1 MTKTICKL
9 GSVFALD
16 AIKLESAFILRTV
29 HFCTAMNIRITAATL
44 TLGLALFSIGS
55 AQTAPNNFQ
64 RIAKPAYAGGEVL
77 VKFKSQGEAFAFYQA
92 RPYGIDLQTSIP
104 ELGVYKAKLPR
115 DVSVVDGVNYFR
127 TLSSVAYA
135 EPNYYFFKLDLPNDP
150 RFDGQY
156 GLNQLSMQTAWTAER
171 GSPDVK
177 IAILDT
183 GVDPEHPDLQDKLLP
198 GWNTFDDNPDT
209 SDQDA
214 HGTHCAG
221 IAAAITNNGIG
232 IAGVAWN
239 CKIIPVKV
247 LNPFGTA
254 ESIANGI
261 IFAVNNDADVVSM
274 SLGGGAPSQPVADA
288 ITDAL
293 AQNVL
298 SVAAAGNAGSNIPS
312 YPAFFS
318 NVIAVGSTNF
328 RGTRAGHS
336 NFGDWVDV
344 AAPGEGIL
352 STVPNGYAHFT
363 GTSMACP
370 HVAGVVALVISRIG
384 TGYEASDVRFAIE
397 STTDNV
403 GTWLQFGRVNPTRA
417 LMMARPNPTGAAA
430 PHTIAV
436 VTGSNPVGAL
446 GDVQTSND
454 TFYTVDS
461 ATLNNGQYVVVD
473 FRFTS
478 PQPANQLERLEWR
491 SEGSLAAG
499 SRTPGVLYAYNFNT
513 GAWDTVKSFSW
524 TTTDAVTTASVEGD
538 VSPYIG
544 PADEVRLRAMVYRP
558 VKRAGTP
565 MTAFNARFDML
576 ELSVH

>member
-1 MTKTICKL
+1 
-9 GSVFALD
+9 
-16 AIKLESAFILRTV
+16 
-29 HFCTAMNIRITAATL
+29 MNIRITAATL
-44 TLGLALFSIGS
+44 ALGLALVSIGS

-115 DVSVVDGVNYFR
+115 EVSVVDGVNYFR
-127 TLSSVAYA
+127 TLGSVVYA

-183 GVDPEHPDLQDKLLP
+183 GVDPEHPDLEAKLLP
-198 GWNTFDDNPDT
+198 GWNTFDDTPDW

-232 IAGVAWN
+232 VAGVAWN

-247 LNPFGTA
+247 LSPFGTA

-261 IFAVNNDADVVSM
+261 IFAVNNDADVISM

-298 SVAAAGNAGSNIPS
+298 SVAAAGNAGSNTPS
-312 YPAFFS
+312 YPAFFP

-328 RGTRAGHS
+328 RGGQAGHS
-336 NFGDWVDV
+336 NWGSWVDV

-352 STVPNGYAHFT
+352 STIPNGGYAHFT
-363 GTSMACP
+363 GTSMATP

-384 TGYEASDVRFAIE
+384 AGYEASDVRFAIE

-403 GTWLQFGRVNPTRA
+403 GNWVQYGRVNPTRA
-417 LMMARPNPTGAAA
+417 LMMARPNPTGAAT

-436 VTGSNPVGAL
+436 VTGTNPVGGL
-446 GDVQTSND
+446 GEVQNSDD
-454 TFYTVDS
+454 TRYTVNL
-461 ATLNNGQYVVVD
+461 APFNGGEYVVMD

-478 PQPANQLERLEWR
+478 PQAANQIERLEWR
-491 SEGSLAAG
+491 NEGSLAAG
-499 SRTPGVLYAYNFNT
+499 DRTAGALYAYNFNT
-513 GAWDTVKSFSW
+513 SAWDTVKTFSW
-524 TTTDAVTTASVEGD
+524 TPLDVVTTASVEGN
-538 VSPYIG
+538 VSPYLG
-544 PADEVRLRAMVYRP
+544 PANEVRLRAMVYRP

-565 MTAFNARFDML
+565 MTPFNARFDL
-576 ELSVH
+576 VELYVH